1 MQAGITEPLARF
13 AVGSLAAAIVAL
25 VLAVIVLGS
34 VPPVDR
40 DALTHHL
47 AVPKL
52 YLKHGGLVEIPW
64 VPFSYYPMNL
74 DLIYLVPL
82 YFGND
87 IIPKYIHFA
96 FGLFTAGLIYSYLKR
111 RTKESV
117 SALLGALLF
126 LSLPVVIKLSTAVY
140 VDLGLAFFSTASL
153 LQLIRWASRGLA
165 WRHLISAGAFC
176 GLALGTKYNGLITFF
191 LLACFVP
198 VIYVRGIGDETS
210 PETAE
215 GTAHGSRETSRGFPG
230 LKAIGFGAVFAV
242 VALMVFSPWMIR
254 NYSWTRNPVYPLYD
268 NIFNARDREGNGRGA
283 DADTY
288 RSETNEPALNHF
300 AVRRLVF
307 HESLLETL
315 SIPVRIFFQGED
327 DNPKYFDGRLNP
339 YLFFF
344 PMLAFTGLRQL
355 PRRLRNETLLLASF
369 SGLYLLFAF
378 VQTDMRIRYVAP
390 MIPPLS
396 ILAAL
401 GAHNLILWVKRRTSS
416 AAAGVGV
423 IGCIVGLFMLPN
435 VQYAWDQ
442 FHKLAPLEYVS
453 GRISRD
459 DYIQRFRPE
468 YATYQYIN
476 AHLPQEARVLGVF
489 LGDRRYYCDREL
501 ICDGTFESG
510 ALMADSA
517 DALARMLRA
526 KGFSHIMI
534 RTDLFEQTVLG
545 GQPADAINF
554 FKVFFNRYTH
564 QLFSRD
570 GYVLLALSYG

>member
-1 MQAGITEPLARF
+1 MQVGKAEPLERF
-13 AVGSLAAAIVAL
+13 AVGSLAVAIVAL
-25 VLAVIVLGS
+25 VTAVIVLGS

-52 YLKHGGLVEIPW
+52 YLKYGGLVEIPW

-96 FGLFTAGLIYSYLKR
+96 FGLFTAGLIFSYLKN
-111 RTKESV
+111 RTEKP
-117 SALLGALLF
+117 ALGLLGALLF

-153 LQLIRWASRGLA
+153 LQLIRWASRGFA

-191 LLACFVP
+191 LLACFAP
-198 VIYVRGIGDETS
+198 VIYLRGIAAETS
-210 PETAE
+210 SETVA
-215 GTAHGSRETSRGFPG
+215 GAPPGGSERSRRFPA
-230 LKAIGFGAVFAV
+230 LKAIGSGAVFAA
-242 VALMVFSPWMIR
+242 VALIVFSPWMIR
-254 NYSWTRNPVYPLYD
+254 NYAWTRNPVHPLYD
-268 NIFNARDREGNGRGA
+268 HLFNARVQEGGSRGA
-283 DADTY
+283 DVQPY
-288 RSETNEPALNHF
+288 QSETNEPGLNHF

-315 SIPVRIFFQGED
+315 SIPVRIFFQGAD

-344 PMLAFTGLRQL
+344 PILAFIGCRQL
-355 PRRLRNETLLLASF
+355 PRRLRNESLLLAAF

-390 MIPPLS
+390 MIAPLS
-396 ILAAL
+396 ILSAL
-401 GAHNLILWVKRRTSS
+401 GVHNLIRLVQRRTSS
-416 AAAGVGV
+416 AAAAIGVVGCV
-423 IGCIVGLFMLPN
+423 IGLFMLPN
-435 VQYAWDQ
+435 VQYARDQ
-442 FHKLAPLEYVS
+442 FHQIEPLEYLS

-468 YATYQYIN
+468 YATFRYIN
-476 AHLPQEARVLGVF
+476 THLPQEARVLGVF

-501 ICDGTFESG
+501 ICDGTFEAG
-510 ALMADSA
+510 LRKVDSA
-517 DALARMLRA
+517 DALARMLAA
-526 KGFSHIMI
+526 KGVSHMVI
-534 RTDLFEQTVLG
+534 RTDLFEQAVLG
-545 GQPADAINF
+545 RQSADTVKLFEAF
-554 FKVFFNRYTH
+554 FSRYTH
-564 QLFSRD
+564 KLFSRD
-570 GYVLLALSYG
+570 GYVLLELR